1 MSFQFIA
8 RFILRNRLTIL
19 ISVGVITLFMMFMIT
34 KLTFYYEPT
43 PLLPKTDS
51 LLVQYRELSKIFGKG
66 ENIMVIGVE
75 DPDFFIVENFN
86 HWRNLE
92 IELQK
97 IDGVEHVLS
106 ISDFFTLEKDPEKK
120 VFNFSKV
127 FPSEITSQEEL
138 DSLKCIALSMPFY
151 EDILYNKEL
160 NIYLMMV
167 TLKYEMIS
175 TTARINFMESI
186 IETCNVY
193 SQNREKPLRFS
204 GLPYIRITVGEM
216 IRGEMYMF
224 ILLAAFITALLLYI
238 LFRSIRIVFFSMLV
252 VTVSVSWGLG
262 FMALLG
268 YEITLLTAVI
278 APLIIVIG
286 VPNCV
291 FLLNKYHHE
300 YSLHGNKVKALQRVI
315 QKIGSATFLTNL
327 TTAAG
332 FGTFTFTS
340 IRILKEFGLVAAIG
354 IMGVFIIS
362 LLLIPSIFSFLPP
375 PEPRHLQHLGN
386 RRIKKIITNVISAG
400 LYRKKWVFAITVV
413 FLSIGV
419 WGLSRV
425 KSNGFMV
432 DDIPKSHPV
441 YIDLKYFENSFSG
454 VMPMEIVIDTKTPRG
469 VIQEKTL
476 SRINKLQNVL
486 EKNPNLSKPLSI
498 AEAAK
503 FVRQGYYNGNP
514 LQYKLPSGPERAFI
528 MSYLPKNM
536 ANNELLT
543 RFADST
549 GQITRVL
556 YNVADIGSTKIKD
569 LKKQVQQNVD
579 SIFLTD
585 SHQVTITGGSIIAA
599 NGNDYLVRSL
609 FISLLA
615 AIGIISIL
623 MAWMFR
629 QPKMVLLSVLPN
641 LVPLLLT
648 AAAMGFIGISL
659 KPSTVIVFSIAFG
672 ISVDNSI
679 HFLAKYRQELKRT
692 RNNIKTSVVCAIKE
706 TGVSMIYTFIVLFF
720 GFGIFVASKFGGTV
734 SLGILVSLTLL
745 IALFC
750 NLVLLPT
757 ILLSLEKVKDIDNK
771 ECCPSS

>member
-1 MSFQFIA
+1 
-8 RFILRNRLTIL
+8 
-19 ISVGVITLFMMFMIT
+19 
-34 KLTFYYEPT
+34 
-43 PLLPKTDS
+43 
-51 LLVQYRELSKIFGKG
+51 
-66 ENIMVIGVE
+66 
-75 DPDFFIVENFN
+75 
-86 HWRNLE
+86 
-92 IELQK
+92 
-97 IDGVEHVLS
+97 
-106 ISDFFTLEKDPEKK
+106 
-120 VFNFSKV
+120 
-127 FPSEITSQEEL
+127 
-138 DSLKCIALSMPFY
+138 
-151 EDILYNKEL
+151 
-160 NIYLMMV
+160 
-167 TLKYEMIS
+167 
-175 TTARINFMESI
+175 
-186 IETCNVY
+186 
-193 SQNREKPLRFS
+193 
-204 GLPYIRITVGEM
+204 
-216 IRGEMYMF
+216 
-224 ILLAAFITALLLYI
+224 
-238 LFRSIRIVFFSMLV
+238 MLV

-354 IMGVFIIS
+354 IMGVFIVS
-362 LLLIPSIFSFLPP
+362 LLLIPSIFSLLPP

-386 RRIKKIITNVISAG
+386 RRIKNIITRVISVG
-400 LYRKKWVFAITVV
+400 LYQKKWVFAITII
-413 FLSIGV
+413 FLSIGL
-419 WGLSRV
+419 WGLSHV

-454 VMPMEIVIDTKTPRG
+454 VMPLEIVVDTKTPRG
-469 VIQEKTL
+469 IIQEKTL
-476 SRINKLQNVL
+476 SRINKLQNAL
-486 EKNPNLSKPLSI
+486 EKNPRLSKPLSI

-556 YNVADIGSTKIKD
+556 YNVADIGSTKVKD
-569 LKKQVQQNVD
+569 LKKQLQQDVD
-579 SIFLTD
+579 SIFLND

-615 AIGIISIL
+615 AISIISIL

-629 QPKMVLLSVLPN
+629 EPKMVLLSVLPN
-641 LVPLLLT
+641 LIPLLLT
-648 AAAMGFIGISL
+648 AAAMGFIGITL

-692 RNNIKTSVVCAIKE
+692 RKNIKTSVVCAIKE
-706 TGVSMIYTFIVLFF
+706 TGLSMIYTFVVLFF
-720 GFGIFVASKFGGTV
+720 GFGIFGASKFGGTV

-745 IALFC
+745 VALFC

-771 ECCPSS
+771 DCCPET